1 VIDFDALYRVESRR
15 VLATLIRLLGDFEL
29 AEEAL
34 QDAFVAAASQWPRDG
49 VPREVRAWLV
59 SAGRYSAIGRLRRR
73 KRFERVV
80 GELTLQ
86 TETESVDVEPAALET
101 DRLRLVFTCCHP
113 ALGHDAQLALTLRE
127 VCGLSTEQIAAAFLV
142 KPATI
147 AQRIVRAKRKISDER
162 IPYEV
167 PGPGELPDR
176 LELVLHVIYLV
187 FNEGYAASSGPL
199 LTQADLCTEALRL
212 GRDLCELLP
221 EPDAMGLLALLCLQ
235 DSRREARTLANGDLV
250 LLADQDRKR
259 WSRALIAEGLALLE
273 RAWQP
278 PIGPFTLQAAIA
290 AVHARAEASDAT
302 DWGEIVR
309 LYALLERADPSPV
322 VRLNRAVAVGEQRGP
337 AAGLEL
343 IEEIIGRGELCDY
356 RHAHAARAEFL
367 RRLGRP
373 REAAAAYRRALE
385 LTQQEPEQ
393 RFLLR
398 RLGEVE
404 AAC

>member
-1 VIDFDALYRVESRR
+1 MIDIDALYRVESRR

-49 VPREVRAWLV
+49 MPREARAWLV
-59 SAGRYSAIGRLRRR
+59 SAGRFSAIGRLRRR
-73 KRFERVV
+73 KRFERLV
-80 GELTLQ
+80 GELTRQL
-86 TETESVDVEPAALET
+86 EMESVDVEPATLEA
-101 DRLRLVFTCCHP
+101 DRLRLIFTCCHP

-127 VCGLSTEQIAAAFLV
+127 VCGLSTEQIATAFLA
-142 KPATI
+142 KPAAI
-147 AQRIVRAKRKISDER
+147 AQRIVRAKRKISDDT

-176 LELVLHVIYLV
+176 LEIVLHVIYLV
-187 FNEGYAASSGPL
+187 FNEGYAASSGPS
-199 LTQADLCTEALRL
+199 LTQTDLCTEALRL
-212 GRDLCELLP
+212 GRELCELLP
-221 EPDAMGLLALLCLQ
+221 EPDALGLLGLMCLQ
-235 DSRREARTLANGDLV
+235 DSRRHARTLANGDLV
-250 LLADQDRKR
+250 LLADQDRTR
-259 WSRALIAEGLALLE
+259 WNRALIAEGLALLE
-273 RAWQP
+273 RAWRP
-278 PIGPFTLQAAIA
+278 PVGSFTLQAAIA
-290 AVHARAEASDAT
+290 AVHARAEASGAT

-322 VRLNRAVAVGEQRGP
+322 VRLNRAAALGEHQGP
-337 AAGLEL
+337 AAGLAL
-343 IEEIIGRGELCDY
+343 IDEILGRGELCDY

-373 REAAAAYRRALE
+373 RDAAAAYRRALE
-385 LTQQEPEQ
+385 LTRQEPEQ

-404 AAC
+404 HPC